1 VGKEIPVLLHPTIWI
16 YLQKEVN
23 TTLAETA
30 KILDINNL
38 PPMLTA
44 LEVGQILR
52 IPRRRLYEE
61 LDAMGIPYKKLSPRR
76 IRIPRDGFLKWLE
89 GNKEG
94 A

>member
-1 VGKEIPVLLHPTIWI
+1 M
-16 YLQKEVN
+16 
-23 TTLAETA
+23 AETA